1 MIIESSIIRL
11 ESTAGLIG
19 LINLQTKLTGKP
31 SAGKPHAGFDEA
43 RAGNGLTEYRASP
56 RPYL

>member
-1 MIIESSIIRL
+1 MIIESSVIRL

-43 RAGNGLTEYRASP
+43 GVGNVAWSR
-56 RPYL
+56 